1 MKYILPSRYSQL
13 LFLLDVTSVIFC
25 GRFLVSLP
33 RMMLSYAAAE
43 NCVTGRHMENIR
55 VKSTLIKCSHA
66 VLRII
71 SPTTARRRRF
81 RSWLWDTGRGFF
93 PGSPE

>member
-1 MKYILPSRYSQL
+1 MKYIPPCYSQL
-13 LFLLDVTSVIFC
+13 LFLLDVTSVIFY

-43 NCVTGRHMENIR
+43 NCVTGRHIENIR
-55 VKSTLIKCSHA
+55 VKLTLIKRSHA

-71 SPTTARRRRF
+71 SPTAARRLHF
-81 RSWLWDTGRGFF
+81 KSWLWDTGRGFF